1 MVHAVM
7 VTLLPWQHAKYCH
20 GSTIITHTYICTYGN
35 KMCRGLSFTFVLVLI
50 LMFYYTYMW
59 ICCDINILRYD
70 FIFGNTAEPY
80 AHTYIHTCAMY
91 IQNFVHEG
99 EQCEA
104 WATLCVYGK
113 LISTFTL

>member
-1 MVHAVM
+1 MLNIVM
-7 VTLLPWQHAKYCH
+7 VALSSH
-20 GSTIITHTYICTYGN
+20 IHTYVHMVIKCAEV
-35 KMCRGLSFTFVLVLI
+35 LSFTFVLVLI

-91 IQNFVHEG
+91 IHNFVREG
-99 EQCEA
+99 E
-104 WATLCVYGK
+104 
-113 LISTFTL
+113 